1 MLLDSPPT
9 TIDGWVQKAITVDSQ
24 YRMTMDILG
33 GMSKKMDT
41 QGGRFKE
48 TKKTNYSDYFKTRKY
63 RDEKKDDDAMDI
75 DAMSTEKRITLM
87 KKGACFICEKPGHM
101 AHDHDKYVKKARKEN
116 ARGTTSSPPKKKNI
130 SEIHA
135 LLQGLTSEETKELM
149 ALQLDRKSVV

>member
-33 GMSKKMDT
+33 GMSKKSDNR
-41 QGGRFKE
+41 GGRSKE
-48 TKKTNYSDYFKTRKY
+48 TRKTNYSDYFKTRKY
-63 RDEKKDDDAMDI
+63 REEKKDDNTMDI

-101 AHDHDKYVKKARKEN
+101 ACDHDEYVKKNRKEN

-135 LLQGLTSEETKELM
+135 LLQEIGR
-149 ALQLDRKSVV
+149 AHV

>member
-33 GMSKKMDT
+33 GMSKKTDNK
-41 QGGRFKE
+41 GGRFKD
-48 TKKTNYSDYFKTRKY
+48 TRKTNYLDYFKTRKY
-63 RDEKKDDDAMDI
+63 RDEKKDDNAMDI

-101 AHDHDKYVKKARKEN
+101 ARDHDEYVKKNRKERRRKTMMRIFKLEDCLDVS
-116 ARGTTSSPPKKKNI
+116 ASYYSIYCQLFSS
-130 SEIHA
+130 S
-135 LLQGLTSEETKELM
+135 S
-149 ALQLDRKSVV
+149 